1 MLNSEGSLT
10 VRTYTAGG
18 ALPVSG
24 ALVRIQGAEEANRFV
39 SYTLITDRDG
49 LTPRITLPAPSVSYS
64 LSPGPA
70 ESPYSIYD
78 VEISASG
85 YYTKRING
93 LTVFSGIDSVQQV
106 NLIPASATPGADYPR
121 GNVNATIPENQDLQ

>member
-1 MLNSEGSLT
+1 MLKSEGSLT

-24 ALVRIQGAEEANRFV
+24 ALVRIQGAEEGNRFV

-49 LTPRITLPAPSVSYS
+49 LTDRVILPAPSVDYS

-70 ESPYSIYD
+70 EAPYAVYD
-78 VEISASG
+78 IEISAEG
-85 YYTKRING
+85 YYTKIIKG
-93 LTVFSGIDSVQQV
+93 LTVFSGIDSVQLV
-106 NLIPASATPGADYPR
+106 NLIPSTASPIMDYPR
-121 GNVNATIPENQDLQ
+121 GNINASIPENQDLQ